1 VSSFLFVFL
10 LHIERSHCKSLIREH
25 RNLDV
30 RIWGSVPVATRGTD
44 GGYKINWMQIVV
56 DESVADKE
64 LWTCTGC
71 K

>member
-1 VSSFLFVFL
+1 
-10 LHIERSHCKSLIREH
+10 
-25 RNLDV
+25 V

-56 DESVADKE
+56 DESVANKE